1 MADILNKGDVVS
13 LEDFSRLVIGIPS
26 SDIKKVF
33 DFIKENG
40 GIETYSK
47 RIDLSVFV
55 SDEVEK
61 SRDQHLQWNYIKLSN
76 GKYFQLC

>member
-13 LEDFSRLVIGIPS
+13 LEDFSRLVIGVPS
-26 SDIKKVF
+26 SDIRKVF

-61 SRDQHLQWNYIKLSN
+61 SRDQHLQWNYIPLSN
-76 GKYFQLC
+76 GKYFQL

>member
-13 LEDFSRLVIGIPS
+13 LEDFSKLVIGIPS

-61 SRDQHLQWNYIKLSN
+61 SRDHHLQWNYIKLSN
-76 GKYFQLC
+76 GKYFQL

>member
-26 SDIKKVF
+26 SDIKNVF

-61 SRDQHLQWNYIKLSN
+61 SRDHHLQWNYIKLSN
-76 GKYFQLC
+76 GKYFQL